1 MKKSIVLGEAASAFL
16 KDCGSMKTWKL
27 LSGIVGFT
35 QGEVSSSFLDT
46 DEANEP
52 SN

>member
-1 MKKSIVLGEAASAFL
+1 M
-16 KDCGSMKTWKL
+16 
-27 LSGIVGFT
+27 SGIVGFI

-52 SN
+52 SNWPRSDREGND